1 MVTQESLLEYIGRRP
16 FQPFRLT
23 LSDGETVDVIR
34 TAQAVAM
41 PRQMVVATPD
51 NRRLRWIQ
59 LAQIDR
65 VEAHDLKPS

>member
-1 MVTQESLLEYIGRRP
+1 MDVT
-16 FQPFRLT
+16 
-23 LSDGETVDVIR
+23 R

-59 LAQIDR
+59 LDQIDR
-65 VEAHDLKPS
+65 VDAHRGAGT